1 MLKINRN
8 RKIFKSELTLRK
20 KQYLFLSK
28 KKSKKTIKSF
38 AYLIYVFLFSIA
50 STFLFGYFAFSN
62 TAHIKEGTNLKDA
75 RSNSTIKKQIDPDK
89 LDEIFG
95 DINNALINNEKL
107 NLLLKKWLNEYKYEF
122 NRTPPENY
130 EKWINFTVK
139 NNCPLHPKYYTQIN
153 KDLKPF
159 RDINSATS
167 KKISYNMIIEAS
179 KLSNIVLVFLNNKFF
194 YVNKQDSNINEYK
207 KLFSND
213 LLNIL
218 TNRTILIPFNL
229 LDEPRV
235 LLADDNQNIN
245 HNLYK
250 NDRFYAFK
258 RNNCLK
264 KNFEKLTQFHSYFS
278 YSNLT
283 LTPLLPIFSRS
294 RTKCHSDILIPAYYH
309 MKPGLVD
316 KITWKDKQD
325 IFKWHG
331 STIPLSEA
339 INTEASLFGLNDK
352 IQKQPRTRLIDWSLK
367 IEKDSKLPVKLDI
380 SLTKIRGCQSN
391 ACEYIKKNYRLN
403 ENFNEMD
410 TFQAKYVCVIDSFK
424 RSSSKFLNY
433 LFSKSVLLVSTIFEE
448 WYSGII
454 LPWQHYIPFQIDFS
468 DLEKNIIWAFKNQ
481 SEAQK
486 ISLRGQISS
495 HKYLNFKSMQCYTG
509 LLILEYAHLLI

>member
-1 MLKINRN
+1 MFKKNRSRRILKN
-8 RKIFKSELTLRK
+8 ELTLRK
-20 KQYLFLSK
+20 KQNLFISK
-28 KKSKKTIKSF
+28 KNPRKTSKSF
-38 AYLIYVFLFSIA
+38 AYLLYVFLFSIA
-50 STFLFGYFAFSN
+50 STCLFGYFAISN
-62 TAHIKEGTNLKDA
+62 SIGIKQIAKTNLRETTTKRQFDT
-75 RSNSTIKKQIDPDK
+75 NTF
-89 LDEIFG
+89 DEIFG
-95 DINNALINNEKL
+95 DINNVYNNKEKFH
-107 NLLLKKWLNEYKYEF
+107 LLVKNWLNEYKYEF

-130 EKWINFTVK
+130 DKWINFSVK
-139 NNCPLHPKYYTQIN
+139 NNCPLHPKYYTQIY

-159 RDINSATS
+159 REINSTNS
-167 KKISYNMIIEAS
+167 KKISYKMIIEAS
-179 KLSNIVLVFLNNKFF
+179 KLPNIVLVFLNNRFF

-218 TNRTILIPFNL
+218 SNRTILLPFNL

-235 LLADDNQNIN
+235 LLADNNDSQDFN
-245 HNLYK
+245 HDIYET
-250 NDRFYAFK
+250 DRLYAFK

-294 RTKCHSDILIPAYYH
+294 RTKCHKDILIPAYYH

-316 KITWKDKQD
+316 KKIWKDKHD

-331 STIPLSEA
+331 TTVPLSEMF
-339 INTEASLFGLNDK
+339 NTEKSLFGLNDK
-352 IQKQPRTRLIDWSLK
+352 ILKQQRTRLIAWSLK
-367 IEKDSKLPVKLDI
+367 MEKDSKLPVKFDI

-391 ACEYIKKNYRLN
+391 ACEYIKKNYKIN

-410 TFQAKYVCVIDSFK
+410 TFQAKYVCVLDSFK
-424 RSSSKFLNY
+424 RSSSKLLNY
-433 LFSKSVLLVSTIFEE
+433 LFTKSVLLVSTIFEE

-495 HKYLNFKSMQCYTG
+495 HKYLNFKCMQCYTG